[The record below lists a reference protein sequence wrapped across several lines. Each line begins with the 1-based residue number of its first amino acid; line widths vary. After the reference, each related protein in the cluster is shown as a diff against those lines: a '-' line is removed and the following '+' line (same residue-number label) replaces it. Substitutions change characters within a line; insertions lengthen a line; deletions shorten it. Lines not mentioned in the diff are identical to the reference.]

1 MGQIYANYLRDRV
14 VFEDD
19 PILLP
24 ASIPVGH
31 GGKCSC
37 TGHFS
42 SSCRQVGF
50 KWWSKKQQPGKSRR
64 RGDRASG
71 LSSHSTHVFTWEWG
85 WHMKK
90 MMRWQLIVSL
100 HFQPLAAVDCNLVPI
115 VGSSSWREGAAQFKE
130 TRIIRQVDQEQLYLL
145 FLTTTKIQMK
155 TIVFDSISFWLG
167 TEITSYKYSKQIRWK
182 NCM

>member
-1 MGQIYANYLRDRV
+1 MRIIWETGLCSKMIQSYCQPQFLLDMVENAPALAISVAAVDRSDSNG
-14 VFEDD
+14 E
-19 PILLP
+19 
-24 ASIPVGH
+24 ARSNSQGKVGEEE
-31 GGKCSC
+31 
-37 TGHFS
+37 T
-42 SSCRQVGF
+42 
-50 KWWSKKQQPGKSRR
+50 
-64 RGDRASG
+64 RASG

>member
-1 MGQIYANYLRDRV
+1 MRIIWETGLCSKMIQSYCQPQ
-14 VFEDD
+14 F
-19 PILLP
+19 LLYMVENAP
-24 ASIPVGH
+24 AR
-31 GGKCSC
+31 

-155 TIVFDSISFWLG
+155 TIVFDSISFWLEHRLQV
-167 TEITSYKYSKQIRWK
+167 TNI
-182 NCM
+182 